1 MASPLIGAIAVAS
14 KDLRSEFR
22 TRFGLTALGLFVLTT
37 VSLVVF
43 AVADEPLQR
52 PLAAAIL
59 WVIMFYTAMTGLAR
73 AFVSEEERGTALFL
87 RLNSAPLAVYLGKLL
102 VNVVF
107 GVVSNLAATLLLLF
121 FMSSIDVGNWGT
133 LLSTVLV
140 GSIGL
145 AAVLSIV
152 SAIVAKAGTRN
163 PLLPVL
169 SFPLLVPLVMPGVNA
184 MLYAFA
190 GMGLADA
197 QNDLLLMISY
207 SGIVIVVSALVFE
220 VVWTD

>member
-1 MASPLIGAIAVAS
+1 MASPLQGALAVAH
-14 KDLRSEFR
+14 KDLRSELR
-22 TRFGLTALGLFVLTT
+22 TRFGITALGLFVLTS

-43 AVADEPLQR
+43 AVADEPLQK
-52 PLAAAIL
+52 PLASAIL

-87 RLNSAPLAVYLGKLL
+87 RLNSTPMNVYLGKLL
-102 VNVVF
+102 VNIIF
-107 GVVSNLAATLLLLF
+107 AVVSNLMATVLLLF
-121 FMSSIDVGNWGT
+121 FMGSVVVGNWVT
-133 LLSTVLV
+133 LLATVGV

-152 SAIVAKAGTRN
+152 SAIVAKAGSRN

-184 MLYAFA
+184 MLFAFA
-190 GMGLADA
+190 GMGLAEA
-197 QNDLLLMISY
+197 QGDLLLMISY
-207 SGIVIVVSALVFE
+207 SGIIMVVSALVFE
-220 VVWTD
+220 VIWTD

>member
-1 MASPLIGAIAVAS
+1 M
-14 KDLRSEFR
+14 
-22 TRFGLTALGLFVLTT
+22 
-37 VSLVVF
+37 
-43 AVADEPLQR
+43 
-52 PLAAAIL
+52 
-59 WVIMFYTAMTGLAR
+59 
-73 AFVSEEERGTALFL
+73 
-87 RLNSAPLAVYLGKLL
+87 
-102 VNVVF
+102 
-107 GVVSNLAATLLLLF
+107 VSNLAATILLLF
-121 FMSSIDVGNWGT
+121 FMSSISVGDWVT
-133 LLSTVLV
+133 LLTTVLI

-197 QNDLLLMISY
+197 QGDLLLMASY
-207 SGIVIVVSALVFE
+207 SGIIIVVSALVFE